1 MLEIIPNWHPLLV
14 HFTIALFSIS
24 ILLFIASVVFADSE
38 LGDNCL
44 TAAKLNLWLGASI
57 SILTGLAGWY
67 AYNTVDHDTL
77 SHAAMTDHRNWALV
91 TLSVFFLITLWT
103 IVSKKIR
110 EKPTAIFLIACI
122 IGGGLLMTTG
132 FKGAE
137 TVYRYGLGVMSL
149 PKVEGEGHAHEHAD
163 GQGHGDNS
171 KVRSITITPEDMV
184 MPDSMNMN
192 EVDSH
197 AHDNGDHGH

>member
-24 ILLFIASVVFADSE
+24 ILLFIASVIFADSE
-38 LGDNCL
+38 LGKNCL
-44 TAAKLNLWLGASI
+44 IAAKLNLWLGASI

-67 AYNTVDHDTL
+67 AYNTVDHDTP

-91 TLSVFFLITLWT
+91 TLTVFFFITAWT
-103 IVSKKIR
+103 ILSKKIR
-110 EKPTAIFLIACI
+110 DNPTGIFLVICI

-149 PKVEGEGHAHEHAD
+149 PKVEGEGHAHEHGGAD
-163 GQGHGDNS
+163 DHGQSNRII
-171 KVRSITITPEDMV
+171 VPNDMV
-184 MPDSMNMN
+184 MPESMNMD
-192 EVDSH
+192 EVDSP
-197 AHDNGDHGH
+197 AHDSGDHGH